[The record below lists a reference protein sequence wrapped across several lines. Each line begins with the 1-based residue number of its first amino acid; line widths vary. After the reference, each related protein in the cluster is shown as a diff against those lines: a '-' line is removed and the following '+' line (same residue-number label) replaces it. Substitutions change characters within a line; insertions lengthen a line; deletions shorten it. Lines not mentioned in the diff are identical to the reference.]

1 MMDTNIDRCKYRFRT
16 YGHGFLGQLREQ
28 LLRYMGTAIQTTL
41 ATARILQALLATA
54 IQITLATAADHTIS
68 LDHTQYR
75 LRIIQ
80 FSLRFLPR
88 PLYPV
93 LPNTTSKV
101 VTGPGR
107 NLSVKWNPLTT
118 PDYPLPLNH
127 ASFFSP
133 SLWIIEPSPSA
144 RPATDP
150 GSQPS

>member
-1 MMDTNIDRCKYRFRT
+1 MKYRFRT

-28 LLRYMGTAIQTTL
+28 LLRYMG
-41 ATARILQALLATA
+41 TA

-101 VTGPGR
+101 ATGPGR
-107 NLSVKWNPLTT
+107 NLSVKRNPLTT

-133 SLWIIEPSPSA
+133 SFCIIDSPLGKA
-144 RPATDP
+144 RHRP
-150 GSQPS
+150 GPQPS